1 VVYDLPDAPRPD
13 PDGPAPPRFLPAVD
27 NLLLAHAD
35 RTRVMTDEHR
45 KRVCV
50 GAVVE
55 PTVLVDGEVVAIW
68 KLVRA
73 PGTATLEIAPLT
85 RLSGEERAAVAQ
97 EGERLLAFAAADAGD
112 HDIRFVAPGR

>member
-1 VVYDLPDAPRPD
+1 
-13 PDGPAPPRFLPAVD
+13 
-27 NLLLAHAD
+27 
-35 RTRVMTDEHR
+35 MTDEHR

-55 PTVLVDGEVVAIW
+55 PTVLVDGDVVAIW

-73 PGTATLEIAPLT
+73 PDTATLEIELLT
-85 RLSGEERAAVAQ
+85 RLSGTDRAAVAQ
-97 EGERLLAFAAADAGD
+97 EGERLLVFSAADAGD